1 MRATRARP
9 DPDEERSLEPRASS
23 SAAVPER
30 AHAAAPAPAQVL
42 SLQQTAGNAAVAR
55 LIGGGPVLARV
66 GGPVVAPAG
75 PAAVHHTQAELDAM
89 TLSDFD
95 AYATEQADWATE
107 PNRPAATP
115 EMPDAYKRRLRNLL
129 EFAREDDGGQQPV
142 LAGCGGMT
150 VSDLLATGLDGSA
163 RAELRTYAR
172 AVAQSHVTVRLGALT
187 DVARARIYG

>member
-107 PNRPAATP
+107 PDRPAATP

-129 EFAREDDGGQQPV
+129 EFAREDDGGQQPG
-142 LAGCGGMT
+142 LAGC
-150 VSDLLATGLDGSA
+150 A

-187 DVARARIYG
+187 DVARARIYGRALAKLEVTP